1 MIGLFGSYRSDP
13 AALADVSPMA
23 ASVPDHFT
31 CETIA
36 SGSAAFGRVA
46 HAPRR
51 SGSVARDGELTA
63 MLCGDIFNL
72 ADFDDGEPVSESAAE
87 LVLQLAKADRL
98 DRLGAANG
106 QFCAL
111 VHDGGTHRLSLIT
124 DRLATFPLHYWHQA
138 GELVFATQLLTLMAD
153 TRVPRRVDADA
164 LAQLFTMQR
173 TIGCTTPLAGV
184 RAMPA
189 ACIMVF
195 DAVGRREQRYWNL
208 EWRAPDFSL
217 SEGAELLATAF
228 RNALARQ
235 ASGPRVGLLLSGGVD
250 SRIVLAAADRG
261 RMSSWTTASY
271 DANPEL
277 ALARELA
284 GMFGSEHHALI
295 VEPKDTLSVLD
306 RTVMESSG
314 LYPASTPM
322 SAFLPDVGRRCDSIL
337 TGHGIDYTLRGY
349 YLPSR
354 FAEIAGSRTRLPA
367 LRSISGRPTGAEV
380 LDNLR
385 QGPPRATIE
394 RIVQGRRRTGWWRG
408 LAATME
414 ETLAPW
420 LDSADPY
427 NAWDGFILHSVSKH
441 YAFTGMMA
449 VRAVGDL
456 RMPAF
461 DNEVFDIYLRMP
473 PSWRCSGRMTQ
484 LALERL
490 SPAAFR
496 MANANTGFR
505 AGLHP
510 WLEITALM
518 GRAALRRLRLARRR
532 AAPSAV
538 QSTGSWQNVTAL
550 YRDEPSYRAH
560 FQAIRERLD
569 GLSFGILDHDAMR
582 SCIDEH
588 LDGRA
593 KHTKL
598 LRQLLTHDAWV
609 RTFGIDSSVATVGS

>member
-1 MIGLFGSYRSDP
+1 MIGLFGSYRSES
-13 AALADVSPMA
+13 AAIADVSSMA
-23 ASVPDHFT
+23 ASVPDRFS

-36 SGSAAFGRVA
+36 GDGAAFGRVA
-46 HAPRR
+46 HGPGR
-51 SGSVARDGELTA
+51 SGSVARDGKLTA
-63 MLCGDIFNL
+63 MLCGEIFDL
-72 ADFDDGEPVSESAAE
+72 EEFADDKSAPESAAQ
-87 LVLQLAKADRL
+87 LILQLAKTDRL
-98 DRLGAANG
+98 DRLADVNG

-111 VHDGGTHRLSLIT
+111 VHDGGAHRLSLIT
-124 DRLATFPLHYWHQA
+124 DRLATFPLHYWQNSD
-138 GELVFATQLLTLMAD
+138 GLVFATQLLTLLAD
-153 TRVPRRVDADA
+153 ARVPRRVDADA

-173 TIGCTTPLAGV
+173 TIGCITPLAGV

-189 ACIMVF
+189 ACIMEF
-195 DAVGRREQRYWNL
+195 DAHGSRERRYWSL

-235 ASGPRVGLLLSGGVD
+235 TSGSNVGLLLSGGVD
-250 SRIVLAAADRG
+250 SRIVLAAADKG
-261 RMSSWTTASY
+261 KMSSWTTASY
-271 DANPEL
+271 GANPEL

-284 GMFGSEHHALI
+284 GMFESEHHALI
-295 VEPKDTLSVLD
+295 VEPKDTLQVLD
-306 RTVMESSG
+306 QTVMESSG

-322 SAFLPDVGRRCDSIL
+322 SAFLPDVGTHCDSIL
-337 TGHGIDYTLRGY
+337 TGHGLDYTLRGY
-349 YLPSR
+349 YLPAR

-367 LRSISGRPTGAEV
+367 LRSISSRPTGADV

-385 QGPPRATIE
+385 QGPPRSTIE
-394 RIVQGRRRTGWWRG
+394 RIVQGGRRAAWWNG

-420 LDSADPY
+420 LNSNDPY

-510 WLEITALM
+510 WLEVSALM
-518 GRAALRRLRLARRR
+518 GRAALRRLRLLRRR

-550 YRDEPSYRAH
+550 YREEPSYREH
-560 FQAIRERLD
+560 FLAIRERLD
-569 GLSFGILDHDAMR
+569 GLSFGVLDHDGMR
-582 SCIDEH
+582 ACIDEH
-588 LDGRA
+588 LDGKA

-609 RTFGIDSSVATVGS
+609 RTFKIDSSVAAAGS